1 MTLPTALQDREFQKF
16 EDVGPGMTRVRTS
29 AVGTFSPTGLNVGG
43 KITQVTL
50 NDSSWTPLPATALS
64 NRNAISIQN
73 LSGYEM
79 KINYQEAFD
88 GSYGYV
94 GMVLPNGNERYYDI
108 KDSILIYGRLAT
120 GSVSGVVNVEEIA

>member
-16 EDVGPGMTRVRTS
+16 EDVGPGMTRVRTT
-29 AVGTFSPTGLNVGG
+29 AVGTFTPSGLNIGG